1 MAVINIE
8 KEMPES
14 CGMCGH
20 RTVCT
25 VFGKGWA
32 NVNNRYSLGVHSRL
46 DDCPLKSIDGLIKA
60 VENRDD
66 IWCYDDGLSAEHKR
80 NEIVS
85 LIKEYCGG
93 EE

>member
-14 CGMCGH
+14 CGMCDH

-32 NVNNRYSLGVHSRL
+32 DANNRYSLGVHSRL
-46 DDCPLKSIDGLIKA
+46 DDCPLKSVDGLI
-60 VENRDD
+60 EEIRTETSNPFRNSD
-66 IWCYDDGLSAEHKR
+66 YQDGLMKAMD
-80 NEIVS
+80 I
-85 LIKEYCGG
+85 IKEYCGG
-93 EE
+93 EQE